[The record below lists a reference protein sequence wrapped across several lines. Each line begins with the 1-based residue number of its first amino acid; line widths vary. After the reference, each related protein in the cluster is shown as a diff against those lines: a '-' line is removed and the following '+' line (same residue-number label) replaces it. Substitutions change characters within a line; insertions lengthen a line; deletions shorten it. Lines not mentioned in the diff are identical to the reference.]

1 MLKKLLLLS
10 ILGFASVTLHAMQTP
25 APAITYEGP
34 QPTADNAEVEINA
47 KDEDNFARGW
57 IVYNFDK
64 PKQAEITLFEVEE
77 EARNLR
83 IGQTLF
89 QKFINDTL
97 AHKCTKVTWTVN
109 PVSTLDTK
117 TLCAIYEKI
126 VKKLENSQ
134 SYELSIGDPYGPGFS
149 KVDMTL
155 VLQKNK
161 LRMI

>member
-1 MLKKLLLLS
+1 MLKKL
-10 ILGFASVTLHAMQTP
+10 ILATILALTSVASYAMQSPITS
-25 APAITYEGP
+25 ITYESP
-34 QPTADNAEVEINA
+34 QPTADNEEVEINA
-47 KDEDNFARGW
+47 RDKNDFALGW

-64 PKQAEITLFEVEE
+64 PQQAEITLFEVEE

-89 QKFINDTL
+89 QKFIDDAL
-97 AHKCTKVTWTVN
+97 RHQCTKATWTVN
-109 PVSTLDTK
+109 PISTLDTK

-126 VKKLENSQ
+126 VKKLENAQ

-161 LRMI
+161 WR